1 MKKAS
6 LILSVLA
13 VFVWTL
19 HTPSSAKEPAGQ
31 SLKQIKQKE
40 RYTVS
45 LALEFRKKNQNSF
58 ERVMTFLNQ
67 AGPNGFATGFVVGDG
82 LVMTAYHVVS
92 GELGTSKKRVL
103 GFSPRD
109 ELEVKVFVNGCR
121 ASVISIDK
129 EADLALLDVCDS
141 MKNAPTISFQT
152 RVAKDERIILIAS
165 PHGDKIVTRGVFS
178 GKYPLRGLE
187 YLSAKMEAR
196 DGYSGSPVYNQK
208 AEIVGV
214 FSGYDWTRRVALIT
228 PGERA
233 ERLLAEYIS
242 TQK

>member
-6 LILSVLA
+6 LILSLLA
-13 VFVWTL
+13 LVVWNFPTI
-19 HTPSSAKEPAGQ
+19 SAAKEPSRP
-31 SLKQIKQKE
+31 SLKQKE

-45 LALEFRKKNQNSF
+45 LALEFRKKNPNSF

-67 AGPNGFATGFVVGDG
+67 AGPNGFATGFVVGEG

-109 ELEVKVFVNGCR
+109 ELEVRVFVNGCK
-121 ASVISIDK
+121 ANVISVDK

-141 MKNAPTISFQT
+141 FKNSPTLSFQSS
-152 RVAKDERIILIAS
+152 VAKDEQIVLIAS
-165 PHGDKIVTRGVFS
+165 PHGDKIVSPGVFY
-178 GKYPLRGLE
+178 GRYPLRGLE

-208 AEIVGV
+208 AEVVGV

-233 ERLLAEYIS
+233 ERLLSEYIS
-242 TQK
+242 AQK